1 MDPVNLLTALN
12 LFVSMSANWGG
23 AKKGLKTSITKVVER
38 PVTFLQKTPPN
49 IAALVLVLIIL
60 GIFKLGTLPSHYE
73 SNFLSLRIAGLFLFV
88 IFSWLQVLSYKTMG
102 SSYTQDIVILKEH
115 KMCTKGIYKFVRHP
129 QYISQVL
136 CDLGAGIALLSYLVV
151 PLVLFVELPL
161 FLMRASYEEK
171 LLSLHFKEDY
181 KNYKKKTGFIFPFI
195 G

>member
-1 MDPVNLLTALN
+1 MDPVAILTALN

-60 GIFKLGTLPSHYE
+60 GIFKVGTLPYHYE
-73 SNFLSLRIAGLFLFV
+73 SNFLSLRIAGLVLFV

-102 SSYTQDIVILKEH
+102 SSYTQDIVILKDH
-115 KMCTKGIYKFVRHP
+115 KLCTKGIYKFIRHP

-151 PLVLFVELPL
+151 PIVLFIELPL

-171 LLSLHFKEDY
+171 LLSHHFEEDY
-181 KNYKKKTGFIFPFI
+181 KSYKKKTGFIFPFI